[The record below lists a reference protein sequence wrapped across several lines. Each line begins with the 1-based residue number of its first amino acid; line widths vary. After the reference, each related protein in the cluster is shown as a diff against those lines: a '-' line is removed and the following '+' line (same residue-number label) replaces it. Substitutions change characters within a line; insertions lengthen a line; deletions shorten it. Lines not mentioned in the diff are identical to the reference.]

1 MKTNLWKPIAV
12 LSLALFATAI
22 ACGGPPAT
30 APAGGAACNNQPN
43 MASALHDLHEAKE
56 HLEHAEHDKGGWRA
70 KAVEQTA
77 VAIKE
82 TENGCAY
89 ADTH

>member
-1 MKTNLWKPIAV
+1 
-12 LSLALFATAI
+12 
-22 ACGGPPAT
+22 
-30 APAGGAACNNQPN
+30 